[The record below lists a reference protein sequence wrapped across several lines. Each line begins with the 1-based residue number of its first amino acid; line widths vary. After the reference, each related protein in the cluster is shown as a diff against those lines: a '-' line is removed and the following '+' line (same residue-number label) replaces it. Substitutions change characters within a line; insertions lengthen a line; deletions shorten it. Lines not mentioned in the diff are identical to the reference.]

1 MCNNF
6 TTARLCYYDCKINK
20 DKMCIQTLG
29 VQRRRVIMTK
39 TEARAFAEMSKM
51 STIILAKF
59 DLFSVNIRSAV
70 ATEPYELFE

>member
-1 MCNNF
+1 
-6 TTARLCYYDCKINK
+6 
-20 DKMCIQTLG
+20 MCIQTLG